1 MKLYCGH
8 IECKWTHN
16 SHLEFIY
23 FQQKYGKELWKA
35 LNLAGDIT
43 ARRYNSPTLPGDMYK
58 RVDFY
63 VTIDSTK
70 HATVFLLKWGWRLDR
85 DRWDLSQ

>member
-16 SHLEFIY
+16 ERLEHIY
-23 FQQKYGKELWKA
+23 FRRKYGDELFRA
-35 LNLAGDIT
+35 INTAGEIT
-43 ARRYNSPTLPGDMYK
+43 MRRYNSPTLPADMYK

-63 VTIDSTK
+63 VIPDSGK
-70 HATVFLLKWGWRLDR
+70 AATLFLLKWAWQLDQ
-85 DRWDLSQ
+85 S